1 MQTVI
6 QVISAKP
13 RSLRDKIVND
23 KKLARFGLVVA
34 EQKRQA
40 RAPGW
45 AKLHMPGQRG
55 AINIQWHGA
64 SRTLICRIVTR
75 SGKPDAIAGAFTSYL
90 LSRLSQQIQLV
101 QVILPPKNR

>member
-6 QVISAKP
+6 QVISAGT
-13 RSLRDKIVND
+13 RSLRDTIVND
-23 KKLARFGLVVA
+23 KRLERFGLVVA
-34 EQKRQA
+34 EQKRLT

-45 AKLHMPGQRG
+45 AKIHMPGELG

-75 SGKPDAIAGAFTSYL
+75 RGKPDAIAGAFTNYL
-90 LSRLSQQIQLV
+90 LARLARQIHLIQ
-101 QVILPPKNR
+101 IIPG

>member
-6 QVISAKP
+6 QVISAGT
-13 RSLRDKIVND
+13 RSLRDTIVND
-23 KKLARFGLVVA
+23 KRLERFGLVVA
-34 EQKRQA
+34 EQKRQT

-45 AKLHMPGQRG
+45 AKIHMPGQLG

-75 SGKPDAIAGAFTSYL
+75 GGKPDAIAGAFTNYL
-90 LSRLSQQIQLV
+90 LARLSRQIHLIQ
-101 QVILPPKNR
+101 IIPG

>member
-6 QVISAKP
+6 QVISART
-13 RSLRDKIVND
+13 RSLRDTIVND
-23 KKLARFGLVVA
+23 KKLERFGLVVA
-34 EQKRQA
+34 EQKRQT

-45 AKLHMPGQRG
+45 AKIHMPGEPG
-55 AINIQWHGA
+55 AINIEWHGA

-90 LSRLSQQIQLV
+90 LSRLSRQVHLIQI
-101 QVILPPKNR
+101 IPG